1 MKLAGMLEYW
11 NIGFKIGIGLFFK
24 FKLRCNPIKTN
35 PFFHYSIIPLFQ
47 YDESARQSAGG
58 GLIRLR
64 RTWQKKTQK

>member
-47 YDESARQSAGG
+47 YDESAGQ
-58 GLIRLR
+58 
-64 RTWQKKTQK
+64 